1 MPLRFPEAL
10 SASLHWTY
18 CERPRS
24 TPHAVQ
30 PSSCGAAARSIS
42 AILPFILYGDDRG
55 KCHFFLLTL
64 KAYDDHEKV
73 KRLKMTVTDPF
84 DRQRD
89 AFLINRL
96 MS

>member
-1 MPLRFPEAL
+1 MPL
-10 SASLHWTY
+10 
-18 CERPRS
+18 
-24 TPHAVQ
+24 
-30 PSSCGAAARSIS
+30 
-42 AILPFILYGDDRG
+42 
-55 KCHFFLLTL
+55 FLLTL